1 MGPFDIP
8 LHKAVRD
15 GNIEDVKTLILNG
28 AEINSMD
35 ISNNTPLDW
44 AVFKNQILIAK
55 LLLQNGADVNIIK
68 DDTIFD
74 TPLHVASGFG
84 CLEMVEMLIR
94 KGADIEAK
102 DFLARTPLHLA
113 NEKTTEIL
121 IQMGAKLD
129 AKDNR
134 GDTPIHTATNLWND
148 SSKVLMLMRYGA
160 SLKIRNQD
168 GLTPLECVLKG
179 GSIFSSE
186 VRMPHFKVISYN
198 EMM

>member
-35 ISNNTPLDW
+35 VSNNTPLDW
-44 AVFKNQILIAK
+44 AVCKNQILIAK
-55 LLLQNGADVNIIK
+55 LLLQNGADVNIK
-68 DDTIFD
+68 GGTIFD
-74 TPLHVASGFG
+74 TPLHVAAGFG
-84 CLEMVEMLIR
+84 FLEMVEMLIR

-102 DFLARTPLHLA
+102 DYFARKPLHLA
-113 NEKTTEIL
+113 NDEITKIL

-134 GDTPIHTATNLWND
+134 GDTPIHTATNLRND

-179 GSIFSSE
+179 GSIFSFN
-186 VRMPHFKVISYN
+186 VRMPHFKVILYN

>member
-15 GNIEDVKTLILNG
+15 GNIENVKTLILNG

-35 ISNNTPLDW
+35 LSNNTPSDW
-44 AVFKNQILIAK
+44 AVFKNQIMIAK
-55 LLLQNGADVNIIK
+55 LLLQNGADVNMGHGG
-68 DDTIFD
+68 TIFN
-74 TPLHVASGFG
+74 TPLHVAAGFG

-102 DFLARTPLHLA
+102 DYLARTPLHLA
-113 NEKTTEIL
+113 NDEITKIL

-129 AKDNR
+129 AKDNN
-134 GDTPIHTATNLWND
+134 GDTPFHNLWND

-168 GLTPLECVLKG
+168 GLTPLECVLKVD
-179 GSIFSSE
+179 STFSFD
-186 VRMPHFKVISYN
+186 VRMPHFKVILYN

>member
-8 LHKAVRD
+8 LNKAVRD

-35 ISNNTPLDW
+35 VSNRTPLDW
-44 AVFKNQILIAK
+44 AVFKNHILIAK
-55 LLLQNGADVNIIK
+55 LLLQNGADVNMGHGG
-68 DDTIFD
+68 TIFN
-74 TPLHVASGFG
+74 TPLHVAAGFG

-102 DFLARTPLHLA
+102 DYLARTPLHLA
-113 NEKTTEIL
+113 NDKITKIL

-134 GDTPIHTATNLWND
+134 GDTPIHNLWND

-179 GSIFSSE
+179 GSIFSFD

>member
-35 ISNNTPLDW
+35 VSNRTPLDW
-44 AVFKNQILIAK
+44 AVCKNQILIAK

-94 KGADIEAK
+94 HD
-102 DFLARTPLHLA
+102 
-113 NEKTTEIL
+113 
-121 IQMGAKLD
+121 
-129 AKDNR
+129 
-134 GDTPIHTATNLWND
+134 
-148 SSKVLMLMRYGA
+148 
-160 SLKIRNQD
+160 
-168 GLTPLECVLKG
+168 
-179 GSIFSSE
+179 
-186 VRMPHFKVISYN
+186 
-198 EMM
+198 

>member
-1 MGPFDIP
+1 M
-8 LHKAVRD
+8 
-15 GNIEDVKTLILNG
+15 KTEEKHTKGIMQMWKQ
-28 AEINSMD
+28 EK
-35 ISNNTPLDW
+35 NTP
-44 AVFKNQILIAK
+44 
-55 LLLQNGADVNIIK
+55 NGQTTYTT
-68 DDTIFD
+68 DTIFD

-102 DFLARTPLHLA
+102 DYLARTPLHLA

-134 GDTPIHTATNLWND
+134 GDTPIHTATNPWND

-179 GSIFSSE
+179 GSIFSFN
-186 VRMPHFKVISYN
+186 VRMPHFKVILYN
-198 EMM
+198 EMMWMFTH

>member
-35 ISNNTPLDW
+35 VSNRTPLGW
-44 AVFKNQILIAK
+44 AVFKNHILIAK
-55 LLLQNGADVNIIK
+55 LLLQNGADVNMGHGG
-68 DDTIFD
+68 TIFN
-74 TPLHVASGFG
+74 TPLHVAAGFG

-94 KGADIEAK
+94 KGAEIEAK
-102 DFLARTPLHLA
+102 DYLARTPLHLA
-113 NEKTTEIL
+113 NDEITKIL

-134 GDTPIHTATNLWND
+134 GDTPIHTATNPWND
-148 SSKVLMLMRYGA
+148 SSKVLMLLRYGA

-179 GSIFSSE
+179 GSIFNFN